1 MCLSDE
7 RVLQLLWV
15 DKACLAERRPQGT
28 AGAFFQCLCQGKW
41 PGCLLAPPYSLLG
54 ALARAGSPGW
64 AGLRHRQHVVS
75 ESSCWPVQ
83 LSHFSFCDN
92 FIVAL
97 FGGEFTE
104 RATRY
109 VKLYKSEV
117 AGTSTV
123 VRLLL
128 LSSAGT
134 FLPLQRRPH
143 SNPHSQAWPPTCI
156 CDFVMIVKK
165 RFPDWEWEQ

>member
-1 MCLSDE
+1 MGGQGLSCRTQASGDSWG
-7 RVLQLLWV
+7 LLS
-15 DKACLAERRPQGT
+15 G
-28 AGAFFQCLCQGKW
+28 
-41 PGCLLAPPYSLLG
+41 SLSGQVSLG
-54 ALARAGSPGW
+54 ACWRLHLTPSWGLWPRAGSPGW
-64 AGLRHRQHVVS
+64 AGLCGTGSTWSQRG
-75 ESSCWPVQ
+75 SCWPVQ
-83 LSHFSFCDN
+83 LTHFSFCDN

-97 FGGEFTE
+97 FGEFTE

-134 FLPLQRRPH
+134 FLPLQRGG
-143 SNPHSQAWPPTCI
+143 PTVTDIPSPGLPCI
-156 CDFVMIVKK
+156 CDFVIVK
-165 RFPDWEWEQ
+165 E